1 MTEAAQIHAR
11 QLAYWNGEGAA
22 RWLANNR
29 SHEDTTRTAFADHA
43 LDRAAIRPGERVIE
57 IGCGTGETSARI
69 AEKVGP
75 SGAVLALDVS
85 ALIGAEAKARLA
97 SFPNATAVVAD
108 AAAYPFEP
116 GAADLVFSQF
126 GGLFFGD
133 PAAAFANLRTALK
146 PEGRLHFICWRAP
159 RPDVA
164 METVLRVIGAP
175 ASTAYSP
182 GPQSLSDPDLISAVL
197 TEAGFAAPRFE
208 GLEGERD
215 ISRGRGV
222 EGAVAATIETGPVYR
237 RLSGQP
243 EPVRTA
249 AAEALGAYFA
259 TVERGGKV
267 IQPVSAWIVTAT
279 PKRG

>member
-1 MTEAAQIHAR
+1 
-11 QLAYWNGEGAA
+11 
-22 RWLANNR
+22 
-29 SHEDTTRTAFADHA
+29 
-43 LDRAAIRPGERVIE
+43 
-57 IGCGTGETSARI
+57 
-69 AEKVGP
+69 
-75 SGAVLALDVS
+75 
-85 ALIGAEAKARLA
+85 
-97 SFPNATAVVAD
+97 
-108 AAAYPFEP
+108 
-116 GAADLVFSQF
+116 
-126 GGLFFGD
+126 
-133 PAAAFANLRTALK
+133 
-146 PEGRLHFICWRAP
+146 
-159 RPDVA
+159 